1 MKLQPPFILNG
12 LASVVLGLL
21 MALAFRSGAADV
33 TLTAGDAAG
42 TTSFNQAGHWDSL
55 AAPTAGN
62 SYFTGAFG
70 LRTPVTGTAIT
81 FQGDSLSVDTGGL
94 LLLKGTASR
103 TVTINNLILNG
114 GGLGNGDNFTFTIAG
129 GISVTAPS
137 HIFGNDGGRTINITA
152 PITGTAGLTIGN
164 SDTASTGNTSTTN
177 LAGNNSG
184 YSGPIT
190 LANDFNSLTYNSI
203 LNINHASA
211 LGTGTLTINSVG
223 VTLGNNTA
231 GAITLVTNNPQ
242 VWNADF
248 GFGTTSDL
256 NMGTG
261 AISLGTAAGTS
272 RTVTVT
278 NSQLTLGGVI
288 SNGTTANALVKSGA
302 GVLTL
307 TGANAYTG
315 GTTITGGTLR
325 IETDAALGATP
336 GAFSATNISLSGGGI
351 LKNNS
356 ASLTLGANR
365 GITLGTGGGGIEV
378 RGGTTLTVPG
388 AIAGTTGITK
398 ADTGTLAL
406 SGTNTFSGGIVV
418 NAGTVSA
425 SAVANLNANAVT
437 VNVNGTLSVNT
448 GATAGNPTFSSAI
461 SGAGIVNVAN
471 TAQANYTGNWSGFTG
486 TLNVNTTTGGKMFF
500 SGTAPAAA
508 ATIVVANGATF
519 YAGATTFANKFT
531 VTGTGNTENR
541 GAIRLDGGTIS
552 GNITLAGNSTFGNSG
567 TNVAATFSGVI
578 SGAFGIA
585 GAANTGA
592 GTSIV
597 LSGPN
602 TYTGVSS
609 INKLFRVTTLSN
621 YDVAGALG
629 ARTLAQETATGD
641 GIGIAFRGGT
651 LQYTGATAQSTDRQI
666 RISTAGGIIDASGSV
681 PAATVSFTKTGANI
695 NLFETAGARTLTL
708 TGTNTGA
715 NTFAI
720 RLTDQDAAT
729 GKTSL
734 AKTGTGK
741 WVLTSAD
748 STFSGGVNIS
758 VGELWITTGAA
769 LGAGTKT
776 ITLSNGTAGNPQLH
790 LDGSAGDI
798 TLPAFTYMTSNTSS
812 ATSASIVNQAGN
824 NTVNGNFTM
833 TSGGGGTRLLSNAGK
848 ITFTG
853 NFTPDTTGRTLDLR
867 GAGDGEIQGVIAN
880 GSTVG
885 LPVTKSGSGTWT
897 LSGANTYTGTTR
909 VTEGRLYLNGATP
922 AAGLIDVSALATL
935 AGGGSGGDTTLVD
948 TAVLSPGNAAF
959 NNNDL
964 QLASLTLTTGS
975 VLNYELGAPNDD
987 PVTTLND
994 LVRVGGILTLGGV
1007 LNVSARP
1014 GFTSAV
1020 AGDRWV
1026 LMTFPSGNLV
1036 DAGTTLGTTPALSPG
1051 LSLLIEPDSA
1061 NGAVFLTVVPEPA
1074 AGILLALGLLLVWFR
1089 KRVHARP

>member
-1 MKLQPPFILNG
+1 MKLQTPSIQIGRVRF
-12 LASVVLGLL
+12 LATTL
-21 MALAFRSGAADV
+21 MALALRSGAADV
-33 TLTAGDAAG
+33 TLTSGDALG
-42 TTSFNQAGHWDSL
+42 TTSFDQAGHWDSL
-55 AAPTAGN
+55 AAPVAGN
-62 SYFTGAFG
+62 NYFSGAFG
-70 LRTPVTGTAIT
+70 LRTPATGTAVT
-81 FQGDSLSVDTGGL
+81 FQGDSLSIDTGGVL
-94 LLLKGTASR
+94 TLKGSANR
-103 TVTINNLILNG
+103 TVTVNNLVLNG
-114 GGLGNGDNFTFTIAG
+114 GGIGHADTFTFTLAG
-129 GISVTAPS
+129 SISVAAPGK
-137 HIFGNDGGRTINITA
+137 IFSNDGNRTLIITA
-152 PITGTAGLTIGN
+152 PITGAAGLTLGN
-164 SDTASTGNTSTTN
+164 SDTTGAGNTTTIN

-184 YSGPIT
+184 FSGPVT
-190 LANDFNSLTYNSI
+190 LANDFNSLTYNSV

-211 LGTGTLTINSVG
+211 LGTGALSIDSLG
-223 VTLGNNTA
+223 VTLGNSTA
-231 GAITLVTNNPQ
+231 AAITLATNNPQ
-242 VWNADF
+242 TWNANF
-248 GFGTTSDL
+248 GFTTTSDL

-272 RTVTVT
+272 RTITAT
-278 NSQLTLGGVI
+278 NGQLTLGGII

-315 GTTITGGTLR
+315 GTTINGGTLR

-351 LKNNS
+351 LKNNNV
-356 ASLTLGANR
+356 SLTLGTNR
-365 GITLGTGGGGIEV
+365 GITLGAGGGGIDV
-378 RGGTTLTVPG
+378 RGSTTLTIPG

-406 SGTNTFSGGIVV
+406 SGANTFSGGIVI

-425 SAVANLNANAVT
+425 TAVANLNANAVT
-437 VNVNGTLSVNT
+437 VNASGTLSVNS
-448 GATAGNPTFSSAI
+448 GATAGPPAFSSAI

-486 TLNVNTTTGGKMFF
+486 TLNVNTTTNGKMFF
-500 SGTAPAAA
+500 SGTTPAAA

-519 YAGATTFANKFT
+519 YAGATTFASKFT
-531 VTGTGNTENR
+531 VNGTGNSENR

-585 GAANTGA
+585 GAATTGTGA
-592 GTSIV
+592 SFV

-602 TYTGVSS
+602 TYTGVTS

-621 YDVAGALG
+621 YGVAGALG

-666 RISTAGGIIDASGSV
+666 RISTAGGTIDASGSV
-681 PAATVSFTKTGANI
+681 PGATVSFTKTGANI
-695 NLFETAGARTLTL
+695 NLFDTAGARTLIL
-708 TGTNTGA
+708 TGSNTGA
-715 NTFAI
+715 NTFAM
-720 RLTDQDAAT
+720 RLTDQNAST

-734 AKTGTGK
+734 IKSGAGK
-741 WVLTSAD
+741 WVLTAAD
-748 STFSGGVNIS
+748 STFSGGVDIS
-758 VGELWITTGAA
+758 AGEIWITTSAA

-798 TLPAFTYMTSNTSS
+798 TLPATFTYQTSNS
-812 ATSASIVNQAGN
+812 AANNVSIVNQAGN
-824 NTVNGNFTM
+824 NTVNGNVTM

-853 NFTPDTTGRTLDLR
+853 NFTPDTTLRTLDLR

-880 GSTVG
+880 GSTVN
-885 LPVTKSGSGTWT
+885 LPVTKSGAGTWT
-897 LSGANTYTGTTR
+897 LFGPNTYTGTTR

-922 AAGLIDVSALATL
+922 AAGLIEVSALATL
-935 AGGGSGGDTTLVD
+935 AGGGSGGAATLVD

-959 NNNDL
+959 TDNDL
-964 QLASLTLTTGS
+964 LLASLALDAGS
-975 VLNYELGAPNDD
+975 VLNYELGAPNAD
-987 PVTTLND
+987 PVTTVND
-994 LVRVGGILTLGGV
+994 LVRVSGSLTFGGV

-1014 GFTSAV
+1014 GFATAV
-1020 AGDRWV
+1020 SGDRWV
-1026 LMTFPSGNLV
+1026 LMTFPSGSLLQSGV
-1036 DAGTTLGTTPALSPG
+1036 TLGSTPSLTPG
-1051 LSLLIEPDSA
+1051 LSLLVEPDDA

-1074 AGILLALGLLLVWFR
+1074 AGVLLLFGLALLAR
-1089 KRVHARP
+1089 RRT